1 MHAGHP
7 DGRAQSWEARQL
19 IDASGRD
26 TFLGNRL
33 GIKRRNKRHNSSAMY
48 AHFTGA
54 QRWPGRRAGNISI
67 YWFDHGWFWFIPL
80 ADGATSVGAV
90 VWPYYMKDRGVPLRE
105 FFLST
110 IAQCPPLAQRLNG
123 AELST
128 GVEAT
133 GNFSYACDRCYGDN
147 FLMIGDAFAF
157 IDPVFSSGVMLA
169 MVGGGAAADAAD
181 VCLRDPA
188 RKAGRAAQ
196 VRQGHAPRSQGILL
210 VHLPRH
216 QPRDARDCSSG
227 PRNVLRMEEALLSL
241 LAGDVFGRTPIWA
254 SLFLFKGLYYLICLA
269 NLGRTIRAMRSRAVN
284 IRAEPESLTS
294 D

>member
-1 MHAGHP
+1 
-7 DGRAQSWEARQL
+7 
-19 IDASGRD
+19 
-26 TFLGNRL
+26 
-33 GIKRRNKRHNSSAMY
+33 
-48 AHFTGA
+48 
-54 QRWPGRRAGNISI
+54 
-67 YWFDHGWFWFIPL
+67 
-80 ADGATSVGAV
+80 
-90 VWPYYMKDRGVPLRE
+90 MKDRRVPLRE

-123 AELST
+123 AVLST

-169 MVGGGAAADAAD
+169 MVGGAPPRDAAD

-188 RKAGRAAQ
+188 RKAGALRRFDKA
-196 VRQGHAPRSQGILL
+196 HAPRSQAILL

-216 QPRDARDCSSG
+216 QPRRCASCSLG

-254 SLFLFKGLYYLICLA
+254 SLFLFKCLYYLICLA
-269 NLGRTIRAMRSRAVN
+269 NLRRTLRAMRSRAVN
-284 IRAEPESLTS
+284 IRAEPESLTG